1 MMIKILGIDDFS
13 EIYNK
18 FYTNTIDILSF
29 HYKMF
34 CSLFIISK
42 LFVTIQYF
50 SGLEACGMDI
60 GKRMKELRIQYG
72 LTQQELADRS
82 ELTKGFISQLERN
95 QNTPSIG
102 TLLDIIQCLGTTPAE
117 FFTDEEP
124 EQIVFKNEDF
134 FTKVNEDKHNII
146 EWVVP
151 NAQKDSMEPVR
162 LTLKAGGSSD
172 IMQPHSGE
180 EFGYLI
186 KGTVKIYYGGKSHVL
201 HAGESFYL
209 KAGKKHYIENPGSR
223 DAVLIWVSTPPS
235 F

>member
-1 MMIKILGIDDFS
+1 MRYGYW
-13 EIYNK
+13 E
-18 FYTNTIDILSF
+18 TNERTSYSIWTD
-29 HYKMF
+29 
-34 CSLFIISK
+34 
-42 LFVTIQYF
+42 
-50 SGLEACGMDI
+50 AA
-60 GKRMKELRIQYG
+60 
-72 LTQQELADRS
+72 ELADRS

-162 LTLKAGGSSD
+162 LTLKARWL
-172 IMQPHSGE
+172 
-180 EFGYLI
+180 F
-186 KGTVKIYYGGKSHVL
+186 
-201 HAGESFYL
+201 
-209 KAGKKHYIENPGSR
+209 
-223 DAVLIWVSTPPS
+223 
-235 F
+235 

>member
-1 MMIKILGIDDFS
+1 M
-13 EIYNK
+13 
-18 FYTNTIDILSF
+18 FY
-29 HYKMF
+29 
-34 CSLFIISK
+34 SLFIISK

-124 EQIVFKNEDF
+124 EQIVFEKDDYFEKISEDGN
-134 FTKVNEDKHNII
+134 KMI
-146 EWVVP
+146 EWIIP
-151 NAQKDSMEPVR
+151 NAQKNSMEPVR
-162 LTLKAGGSSD
+162 LTLKPGGSSD
-172 IMQPHSGE
+172 THLPHTGE
-180 EFGYLI
+180 EFGYVL
-186 KGTVKIYYGGKSHVL
+186 KGTVRVLYGGRAYTVR
-201 HAGESFYL
+201 AGESFYFQ
-209 KAGKKHYIENPGSR
+209 AGKKHRLENNGNR
-223 DAVLIWVSTPPS
+223 DAILIWVSTPPS

>member
-1 MMIKILGIDDFS
+1 MQLFFS

-18 FYTNTIDILSF
+18 IYRNSIDILF
-29 HYKMF
+29 IEYKMF
-34 CSLFIISK
+34 YSLFIISK

-117 FFTDEEP
+117 FLP
-124 EQIVFKNEDF
+124 MKNR
-134 FTKVNEDKHNII
+134 NR
-146 EWVVP
+146 
-151 NAQKDSMEPVR
+151 S
-162 LTLKAGGSSD
+162 
-172 IMQPHSGE
+172 
-180 EFGYLI
+180 Y
-186 KGTVKIYYGGKSHVL
+186 
-201 HAGESFYL
+201 
-209 KAGKKHYIENPGSR
+209 
-223 DAVLIWVSTPPS
+223 
-235 F
+235 